1 MGQDLLYSVIPRL
14 NFTPSQLAYNRRV
27 SKSDRSQT
35 RAKYDD
41 DHEENFSDLYQQT
54 ATEKKPD
61 IKKAT
66 PDEYEH
72 IDAKA

>member
-1 MGQDLLYSVIPRL
+1 MGQDLLYSVMPRV

-35 RAKYDD
+35 RTKYDD
-41 DHEENFSDLYQQT
+41 DHEENFCDLYQR
-54 ATEKKPD
+54 ATLGKKKVIERSAD
-61 IKKAT
+61 
-66 PDEYEH
+66 YFNR

>member
-1 MGQDLLYSVIPRL
+1 MGQDFLYSIMPRI

-35 RAKYDD
+35 RSKYEDE
-41 DHEENFSDLYQQT
+41 HEENFNDVYQQLT
-54 ATEKKPD
+54 SD
-61 IKKAT
+61 IKET
-66 PDEYEH
+66 STDDQEH

>member
-1 MGQDLLYSVIPRL
+1 MGQDFLYSIMPRL

-35 RAKYDD
+35 RSKYEDE
-41 DHEENFSDLYQQT
+41 HEENFNDLYQQVT
-54 ATEKKPD
+54 SD
-61 IKKAT
+61 IKKT
-66 PDEYEH
+66 SPDDQGH